1 MAAKDIYYVPEGS
14 KWPIFGSFAL
24 FVLFIGGAL
33 LFNGNANANVVLY
46 IGIALVA

>member
-24 FVLFIGGAL
+24 FVLFI
-33 LFNGNANANVVLY
+33 ANDES
-46 IGIALVA
+46 GR

>member
-1 MAAKDIYYVPEGS
+1 MATKDIYYVPEGS

-33 LFNGNANANVVLY
+33 LFNGNANDHTV
-46 IGIALVA
+46 